1 VFRSAT
7 FPPVREPSRNVDTP
21 VCAVSPPL
29 NSADKSV
36 RVTKSDIGFMVA
48 MRECKLVETFHELC
62 SRKIAELR
70 NSAIVLRSKFMV
82 RMRGRKAVAFHE
94 PCSRERVWSPGFS
107 RSGALPAEAG
117 TPRPEARRQRVHGTN
132 VRPESEVETFHE
144 PCSRE
149 RVWSP
154 GFSRLGALPA
164 EAGTPNP
171 EARRQ
176 RVCDPDAPMV
186 SWWSSPHVGAYKTCE
201 L

>member
-1 VFRSAT
+1 MPTNCRRRRKEADVFRSAT

-117 TPRPEARRQRVHGTN
+117 TP
-132 VRPESEVETFHE
+132 
-144 PCSRE
+144 
-149 RVWSP
+149 
-154 GFSRLGALPA
+154 
-164 EAGTPNP
+164 NP